1 MGKTLLRTYV
11 ELSSAMVFVGSS
23 VVVGKVITANF
34 PVFLAAALRFAIASA
49 ILLPLLLKAEHGIP
63 SLGKKDACVLFLQ
76 AFAGNFLFS
85 ILLLYGLKLTSAAE
99 SGIILGTVPV
109 MIGLLSFLFL
119 KESLT
124 WNKGIALFI
133 TTVGVVAISSI
144 GMAPSSAQGAN
155 PLLGNILVF
164 GAVTGEA
171 LWTILGKAVSG
182 RVKPLTIASLT
193 SCFGLVLFSP
203 FAVYQAGSFNFA
215 TLTPLSWAAVV
226 YYGLGTVG
234 AYLLWY
240 QGVSKV
246 PASMAGA
253 FSGAQP
259 VSAVVLSIILLQE
272 PMLWSYWVGIA
283 GVLSAIVLMTRS
295 SY

>member
-1 MGKTLLRTYV
+1 MSKTLLRTYV

-34 PVFLAAALRFAIASA
+34 PVFLAVALRFAIASA

-124 WNKGIALFI
+124 WNKGIALFT

-144 GMAPSSAQGAN
+144 GMAPCAEEGAN

-215 TLTPLSWAAVV
+215 AVTPLSWAAIV

-246 PASMAGA
+246 PASMAGV
-253 FSGAQP
+253 FSGIQP
-259 VSAVVLSIILLQE
+259 VSAVVLSIIVLQE

-283 GVLSAIVLMTRS
+283 GVLSAIVLMTQ
-295 SY
+295 